1 MSQKS
6 SYTISYFNL
15 SFKKNLILMKMYA
28 CRIIYFSKISWI
40 REINFQSFFF
50 AFQCQILLKIFF
62 KRECNTAL
70 KILLYIAK
78 IYF

>member
-1 MSQKS
+1 
-6 SYTISYFNL
+6 
-15 SFKKNLILMKMYA
+15 MKMYA

-62 KRECNTAL
+62 KRECNKNCIKNFTLYREDIFL
-70 KILLYIAK
+70 KSQNNIEICENIPRYIQK
-78 IYF
+78 L